1 MGWTEPG
8 GDESD
13 ESGNSVMPVTPVSW
27 NVDARIALSVRSGA
41 ARTRRG
47 EAGWESNLADV
58 VWQHGWSCAIAAP
71 QSDVISAQ
79 QAISAALISACAMQ
93 VTDSV
98 ATNISTRAVPIA
110 RVRRLSRR
118 CIDSIVSAR

>member
-1 MGWTEPG
+1 MGWSEPG

-13 ESGNSVMPVTPVSW
+13 ERGKSAILVTSVSW
-27 NVDARIALSVRSGA
+27 NVNARIVLSVSGGA
-41 ARTRRG
+41 SRTRRG

-71 QSDVISAQ
+71 HSDAISAQ

-98 ATNISTRAVPIA
+98 ATNISTSAVPIA
-110 RVRRLSRR
+110 LVRRLSGR

>member
-1 MGWTEPG
+1 MGWSEPG

-13 ESGNSVMPVTPVSW
+13 ERGKSAILVTSVSW
-27 NVDARIALSVRSGA
+27 NVNARIVLSVSGGA
-41 ARTRRG
+41 SRTRRG

-58 VWQHGWSCAIAAP
+58 VWQHGCSCAIAAP
-71 QSDVISAQ
+71 HSDAISAQ

-98 ATNISTRAVPIA
+98 ATNISTSAVPIA
-110 RVRRLSRR
+110 LVRRLSGR